1 MEQTKEEF
9 EVSYNLRKFYS
20 KKEMENIYK
29 YLVSIYNDAV
39 RYQGNSNLKVR
50 REEILSIRDSQVCIV
65 ITNVDSMTNIPKII
79 EIQIKFIGIDDFGI
93 DKTVEF
99 KSSDN
104 KLGGLTLFDFNE
116 FINKFKFWI
125 KQQ

>member
-65 ITNVDSMTNIPKII
+65 ITNVDSMTSIPKII
-79 EIQIKFIGIDDFGI
+79 EIQIKFIGIDNFGI

-116 FINKFKFWI
+116 FINKFKFWM